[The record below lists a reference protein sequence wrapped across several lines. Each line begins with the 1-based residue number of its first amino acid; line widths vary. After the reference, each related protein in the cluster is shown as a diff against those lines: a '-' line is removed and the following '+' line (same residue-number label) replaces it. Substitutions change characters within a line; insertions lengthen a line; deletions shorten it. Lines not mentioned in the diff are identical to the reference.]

1 MIRKPENIK
10 NGTSIGPESAIATLV
25 EGEQTDKNVPNDTA
39 ACATNTKVNEK
50 KKTIS
55 YYFLKTILKL
65 NLLIIPAQIKN
76 FCKSFPILAIQ

>member
-39 ACATNTKVNEK
+39 ACATNTKINE

-55 YYFLKTILKL
+55 YYFLKSILKL
-65 NLLIIPAQIKN
+65 NLPIIPAQIKN